1 MEDNTNDILKIKVQI
16 AKRTYP
22 LTIKKS
28 EQKSVQAAVKYI
40 DDYLTKLEKSYDVP
54 DKQDLLAMCCLQ
66 LASKIEV
73 FLSRRLQEEKQNQ
86 DELSELID
94 LLEPYSKN

>member
-1 MEDNTNDILKIKVQI
+1 MEEHSNEILKIKVQI
-16 AKRTYP
+16 ANRSYP
-22 LTIKKS
+22 LTIKRS

-40 DDYLTKLEKSYDVP
+40 DDYLSKLEKNYDVP

-73 FLSRRLQEEKQNQ
+73 FMSRRLQEESQHQ
-86 DELSELID
+86 EEISELID
-94 LLEPYSKN
+94 LLEPYSKY